1 MTNKRILVT
10 ESERNDILG
19 LYGVNHKPEYVILDW
34 LSPNEDY
41 AIFLDELFD
50 IKNQTKLGNI
60 WENFDNFKFFIK
72 HSFDTAKNIPTDIKE
87 SVNQS
92 LNNLLLTESTQDF
105 TRLKPFI
112 KDIIINE
119 DFGDW
124 MSSAG
129 EWLKDTAK
137 GAISGTGDFLSK
149 SYQGVKGLI
158 NGISQGQ
165 WSDVLNLIGKG
176 ALFVARKIRSA
187 LYNPIGLILDAIL
200 VATGIGKGAQS
211 VVWGVVVAL
220 DLYEL
225 MTGKFEDPNDSYLTR
240 LLFTGIDCIGLVTAG
255 AAAKASE
262 GFIGNIIRKFGTST
276 EGLSKAAKTNG
287 MFKSLLE
294 KINGV
299 ASSVSSKMTSVVSF
313 LQKKSPMLY
322 KLVSSIMGV
331 LGKFIQKIVDLVSGI
346 LGIGKKVISAP
357 GKMIEK
363 GLGGG
368 KLGKG
373 AKAGFNTTALVGG
386 LGTYEKGS
394 EIKSNQ
400 IINNI
405 LNDPNRIQPEFEGF

>member
-10 ESERNDILG
+10 ESERNNILG

-87 SVNQS
+87 SVNES

-119 DFGDW
+119 GFGDW

-200 VATGIGKGAQS
+200 VATGIGKGAQV

-220 DLYEL
+220 DIYEL
-225 MTGKFEDPNDSYLTR
+225 MTGKFEDPNENYLTR

-255 AAAKASE
+255 AAAKESE
-262 GFIGNIIRKFGTST
+262 GIIGDIIRKFGTST
-276 EGLSKAAKTNG
+276 EGLSNAVKTNG
-287 MFKSLLE
+287 MFKSILE
-294 KINGV
+294 KINSV
-299 ASSVSSKMTSVVSF
+299 AGSVSSKMSSIASF
-313 LQKKSPMLY
+313 LEKKSPMLY
-322 KLVSSIMGV
+322 KFVSSI
-331 LGKFIQKIVDLVSGI
+331 LGGLNKFIQKIIDLVSGI

-373 AKAGFNTTALVGG
+373 AKAGFNTGALVTG
-386 LGTYEKGS
+386 LGTYGKGN
-394 EIKSNQ
+394 EIQNAKELENVFTNSNS
-400 IINNI
+400 
-405 LNDPNRIQPEFEGF
+405 DFDGV

>member
-10 ESERNDILG
+10 ESERNNILG

-119 DFGDW
+119 GFGDW

-200 VATGIGKGAQS
+200 VATGIGKGAQ
-211 VVWGVVVAL
+211 VVIWGVVVAL
-220 DLYEL
+220 DIYEL
-225 MTGKFEDPNDSYLTR
+225 ISGNFENKEENYLTR
-240 LLFTGIDCIGLVTAG
+240 LLFTGIDCIGLITAG
-255 AAAKASE
+255 AAAKESK
-262 GFIGNIIRKFGTST
+262 GIIGDIIRKFGSTS
-276 EGLSKAAKTNG
+276 EGLSNAVKNNSV
-287 MFKSLLE
+287 FKGILE
-294 KINGV
+294 KINSV
-299 ASSVSSKMTSVVSF
+299 AGSVSSKMNGVASF
-313 LQKKSPMLY
+313 LEKKSPMLY
-322 KLVSSIMGV
+322 KFVSSI
-331 LGKFIQKIVDLVSGI
+331 LGGLNKFIQKIIDLISGL

-357 GKMIEK
+357 GKGIEK
-363 GLGGG
+363 VLGGG

-373 AKAGFNTTALVGG
+373 AKAGFNTGAVVGA
-386 LGTYEKGS
+386 LGTYGKGN
-394 EIKSNQ
+394 EIQNAKELENVFINSNS
-400 IINNI
+400 
-405 LNDPNRIQPEFEGF
+405 DFDGV